1 MLSLVLPLCSCKK
14 SLVLSSFRQLKTAI
28 RPPFSLLQA
37 EQGRV
42 SLLPCKDEL
51 LTRVPFAG
59 AGVLFQQSF
68 LASWFPVCPFARGSS
83 VPGAILCICFCWTL
97 RFLSVHVA
105 NVLTVPS
112 FSPPDLVNIFICY
125 PTEHNFFFFKFLL
138 DTMYSKLLADHVKHD
153 YYVQSKT
160 SIFNLYLLLK
170 VLVLQNSCHCGYHGW
185 SVLHSWRAFHNRY
198 S

>member
-1 MLSLVLPLCSCKK
+1 MSFECLKGWGCFDLSGHPVQFFPVSNCSFSFCSLHMLSLVLPLCSCKK

-83 VPGAILCICFCWTL
+83 VPGAILCICFC
-97 RFLSVHVA
+97 
-105 NVLTVPS
+105 
-112 FSPPDLVNIFICY
+112 
-125 PTEHNFFFFKFLL
+125 
-138 DTMYSKLLADHVKHD
+138 
-153 YYVQSKT
+153 
-160 SIFNLYLLLK
+160 
-170 VLVLQNSCHCGYHGW
+170 
-185 SVLHSWRAFHNRY
+185 
-198 S
+198 